1 MKKENWATD
10 FLTNLAKIYADDV
23 EVIEIIEDT
32 INVYGDYVAYVHKME
47 SLKPILKIKLGK
59 DEYKNSVEEMDEK
72 RTRIHNAAIAS
83 TKIINRLC
91 ESNRIPL
98 FFEANIEDRVEVA
111 EFIRD
116 VVVNVFENR
125 KLWCY
130 Y

>member
-32 INVYGDYVAYVHKME
+32 INGYGDYVAYVHKME

-59 DEYKNSVEEMDEK
+59 DEYKNAVEEMDEK

-83 TKIINRLC
+83 TKTINRLC
-91 ESNRIPL
+91 EFNKLPL
-98 FFEANIEDRVEVA
+98 FFQRNIEDRVEVA
-111 EFIRD
+111 DFIRD

-125 KLWCY
+125 KL
-130 Y
+130 

>member
-91 ESNRIPL
+91 ESNRIPM
-98 FFEANIEDRVEVA
+98 FFEGNIEDRVEVA
-111 EFIRD
+111 EFIKN
-116 VVVNVFENR
+116 VVTNVFENR
-125 KLWCY
+125 KL
-130 Y
+130 

>member
-83 TKIINRLC
+83 TKTINRLC
-91 ESNRIPL
+91 EFNELPL
-98 FFEANIEDRVEVA
+98 FFQRNIEDRVEVA
-111 EFIRD
+111 EFIKD
-116 VVVNVFENR
+116 VLINIFENR
-125 KLWCY
+125 KV
-130 Y
+130 

>member
-23 EVIEIIEDT
+23 EVLEIIEDT
-32 INVYGDYVAYVHKME
+32 VNVYGDYVAYVYKME
-47 SLKPILKIKLGK
+47 SLRPILKIKLSM
-59 DEYKNSVEEMDEK
+59 DEYKNVVEEMDKK
-72 RTRIHNAAIAS
+72 RTRVHNAAIAS

-125 KLWCY
+125 KL
-130 Y
+130 

>member
-91 ESNRIPL
+91 ESNRIPM
-98 FFEANIEDRVEVA
+98 FFEGNIEDRVEVA

-116 VVVNVFENR
+116 VVVGVFENR
-125 KLWCY
+125 KL
-130 Y
+130 

>member
-23 EVIEIIEDT
+23 DVLEIIEDT
-32 INVYGDYVAYVHKME
+32 INVYGDYVAYVYKME
-47 SLKPILKIKLGK
+47 SLRPILKIRLEAE
-59 DEYKNSVEEMDEK
+59 EYKNIIEEMDEK

-83 TKIINRLC
+83 TKTINRLC
-91 ESNRIPL
+91 EFNELPL
-98 FFEANIEDRVEVA
+98 FFQRNIEDRVEVA

-125 KLWCY
+125 KL
-130 Y
+130 

>member
-10 FLTNLAKIYADDV
+10 FLTNLTKIYADDV
-23 EVIEIIEDT
+23 EILEIIEDT
-32 INVYGDYVAYVHKME
+32 IDVYGEYVAYVYKME
-47 SLKPILKIKLGK
+47 SLRPILKIKLGK
-59 DEYKNSVEEMDEK
+59 DEYKNAVEEMDEK

-116 VVVNVFENR
+116 AVVYVFENR
-125 KLWCY
+125 KL
-130 Y
+130 